1 MPGTPQIARFAGT
14 FALSLGLA
22 PLALASV
29 TTIGEFTGDASE
41 NFENIAA
48 PGGIPGPVEI
58 FGGAG
63 TVNDP
68 LANTLVIATTVS
80 SSDTDHETFFPHGG
94 FLMGLVPTG
103 VVIFE
108 FDQAVSQFGGF
119 FGSAAFQ
126 SGGTAVF
133 RDEAG
138 QVIDTLDF
146 STTAM
151 EWGWHGWQSETG
163 ISSIEITAS
172 ALSSAP
178 FVFDDLQMTLIPAPG
193 AVAVFAL
200 GGLFTQRRRR
210 H

>member
-14 FALSLGLA
+14 FALSLSLA
-22 PLALASV
+22 PLAVASV
-29 TTIGEFTGDASE
+29 STTGEFTGDASE

-48 PGGIPGPVEI
+48 PGGLPGPVAI

-80 SSDTDHETFFPHGG
+80 SSDTDHENFFPHGG

-103 VVIFE
+103 TVLFE
-108 FDQAVSQFGGF
+108 FDQPVSQFGGF
-119 FGSAAFQ
+119 FGSAALQ
-126 SGGTAVF
+126 SGGFAVF
-133 RDEAG
+133 RDESG

-146 STTAM
+146 SLTAM
-151 EWGWHGWQSETG
+151 EWGWHGWQSEVG
-163 ISSIEITAS
+163 ISSIEIMGS
-172 ALSSAP
+172 DLSTAP

-193 AVAVFAL
+193 AVAVLAL
-200 GGLFTQRRRR
+200 GGLFARRRR